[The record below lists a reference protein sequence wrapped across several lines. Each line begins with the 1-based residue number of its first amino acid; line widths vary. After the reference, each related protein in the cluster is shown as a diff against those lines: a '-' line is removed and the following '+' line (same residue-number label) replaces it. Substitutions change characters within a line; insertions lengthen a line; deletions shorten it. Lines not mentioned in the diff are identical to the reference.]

1 MEPQA
6 TTISTVRAAVDAP
19 VDDVLRALADSDART
34 VVAFVATRP
43 EASLDRLAGVV
54 VGASVA
60 GENRIASPAEHDRTA
75 VKLHHDT
82 LPRLEDCGFLA
93 YDPDERRVTDAD
105 VPEPVVAFL
114 EVDRDDDAS

>member
-1 MEPQA
+1 MEPPV
-6 TTISTVRAAVDAP
+6 TTISAVRSAVDAP
-19 VDDVLRALADSDART
+19 VDDVLRALADGDART

-60 GENRIASPAEHDRTA
+60 GEDRIASPAEHERTEIT
-75 VKLHHDT
+75 LHHDI
-82 LPRLEDCGFLA
+82 LPRLEDCGFLT
-93 YDPDERRVTDAD
+93 YDSDARRVTDVD
-105 VPEPVVAFL
+105 VPEPIVAFL